1 MFSSSEKKL
10 LFILAAVQFNH
21 IVDFMIIMPL
31 GPQLMRLFSINPDQ
45 FSLLV
50 SAYTFTAGLSG
61 ILASFYMDY
70 FDRKK
75 SLLFLFIGFTV
86 STAFCGLARSYE
98 TLLVARALTGFFGG
112 VANSII
118 LSIISDVIDYKR
130 RGTAMGYLATSFSV
144 ASIFGVPFSLYIA
157 HKFEWYTPF
166 LFLAALCVFI
176 VIAALKYI
184 PQINAHLVEKKT
196 VKFWIPVWQIIK
208 NPQQRLALAFMFFVM
223 SAHFAVIPFVSPA
236 FVANAGLPESK
247 LMFVYLIGGICS
259 IITAPFVGKL
269 SDKYGKAK
277 IFFYAVL
284 FSIIPVYLV
293 THLEKMSVFSVL
305 LISGVFFI
313 SAGSRMI
320 PAHAL
325 ISSAASPQQRGSFMS
340 LVSSVQSISM
350 AFGAY
355 VAGQIVTRDQVTGQL
370 QHYSTV
376 GFLAIGIGLFTLFI
390 LQKIKYLDHKNTP
403 LPGNT

>member
-1 MFSSSEKKL
+1 
-10 LFILAAVQFNH
+10 
-21 IVDFMIIMPL
+21 
-31 GPQLMRLFSINPDQ
+31 
-45 FSLLV
+45 
-50 SAYTFTAGLSG
+50 
-61 ILASFYMDY
+61 
-70 FDRKK
+70 
-75 SLLFLFIGFTV
+75 
-86 STAFCGLARSYE
+86 
-98 TLLVARALTGFFGG
+98 
-112 VANSII
+112 
-118 LSIISDVIDYKR
+118 
-130 RGTAMGYLATSFSV
+130 
-144 ASIFGVPFSLYIA
+144 
-157 HKFEWYTPF
+157 
-166 LFLAALCVFI
+166 
-176 VIAALKYI
+176 
-184 PQINAHLVEKKT
+184 
-196 VKFWIPVWQIIK
+196 
-208 NPQQRLALAFMFFVM
+208 MFFVM